1 MLPETPAEKP
11 APDDEVLLAEFLEL
25 AFERLRRGETA
36 RPADLLAHTPR
47 LINAGE
53 RLLGEAREL
62 FGAALGLQSR
72 ARLLDSVLREQAEQT
87 AAGLVEGEATPDPF
101 PGEFRVVRPLGQG
114 AYGSVWLVEDV
125 QLGRPAALKMV
136 RPGEAPRVSAQLLR
150 QLRDEA
156 RLLAAV
162 RHPNVV
168 QIYAWREW
176 RPEGGVPV
184 PCLVLQYVPGGS
196 LAERVR
202 REGPLPWHT
211 AARYVADAAEGLL
224 EVHRAG
230 IVHRDIKPANLLWD
244 SDRDEAL
251 LTDFGLSARLA
262 QASGVAGTPFFMAPE
277 AFAGRSG
284 PAMDVYGLAA
294 SLFWLVTGFPPFA
307 GVTSAGVLEQA
318 RRGLPEADARC
329 VGMPRALEQLI
340 RAGLAAD
347 PCRRPELRDFAA
359 ALRGGLNQL
368 LADTLSLEAPP
379 DRPAPVRLT
388 LAVSR
393 QAGGRTFVPVAA
405 SHPAPERLVR
415 DLKRVPPEPDSA
427 EVFTGQRVRI
437 EAEADRAG
445 YLTVFNV
452 GPTGNLNVL
461 YPDVE
466 GGRITL
472 AEAEAGRPV
481 RLLDIVLTPP
491 AGPERVFA
499 LWSQGPLVLDL
510 HELREVAREG
520 QPPVSASYRATR
532 DMKRLKETLRQLG
545 QHEWHVTVLNLNHLP
560 AQEILP

>member
-1 MLPETPAEKP
+1 MLPDSPAERVP
-11 APDDEVLLAEFLEL
+11 LDEDEVLLAEFLEQ

-36 RPADLLAHTPR
+36 RAAELLAHTPR
-47 LINAGE
+47 LIDAGE
-53 RLLGEAREL
+53 RLLGEARDL
-62 FGAALGLQSR
+62 FGAALGLQGR
-72 ARLLDSVLREQAEQT
+72 AQLLESVLRERAEHAE
-87 AAGLVEGEATPDPF
+87 AAPDEAAPNPF
-101 PGEFRVVRPLGQG
+101 PDEFRVVRLLGRG
-114 AYGSVWLVEDV
+114 ACGTVWLAEDRK
-125 QLGRPAALKMV
+125 LGRPVALKLV
-136 RPGEAPRVSAQLLR
+136 RTGEAPRVTAELLER
-150 QLRDEA
+150 LGAEA

-168 QIYAWREW
+168 QIHAWREW
-176 RPEGGVPV
+176 RPAGGAPV

-202 REGPLPWHT
+202 QEGPLPWPT

-224 EVHRAG
+224 NVHQAG
-230 IVHRDIKPANLLWD
+230 IVHRDVKPSNLLWD
-244 SDRDEAL
+244 SEHDETL

-262 QASGVAGTPFFMAPE
+262 EATGAAGTPYFMAPE
-277 AFAGRSG
+277 AFDGHSS

-294 SLFWLVTGFPPFA
+294 ALFWLVTGFPPFVGLTAA
-307 GVTSAGVLEQA
+307 GVQQQV

-347 PCRRPELRDFAA
+347 PARRPELRDFAA
-359 ALRGGLNQL
+359 ALRGCLNQL
-368 LADTLSLEAPP
+368 LADTLLLEYGPE
-379 DRPAPVRLT
+379 RPAPVRLA
-388 LAVSR
+388 LSVLR
-393 QAGGRTFVPVAA
+393 QADARQFRPVAA

-415 DLKRVPPEPDSA
+415 DLKRVPPEPASA

-437 EAEADRAG
+437 EAEADRPG

-461 YPDVE
+461 YPEPE

-472 AEAEAGRPV
+472 AEMEAGRPV
-481 RLLDIVLTPP
+481 CLLDIVLTPP
-491 AGPERVFA
+491 AGAERVFA
-499 LWSQGPLVLDL
+499 LWSARPLVLDA
-510 HELREVAREG
+510 HELHEVAREG
-520 QPPVSASYRATR
+520 QPLVSASYRATR
-532 DMKRLKETLRQLG
+532 DMKRLQETLRQLG